1 MSLPTGERT
10 DRLRIVHVVPSIDSE
25 ASGPSYSVGALNRA
39 ILDAGHASCLVATS
53 AEAEKDADG
62 VRFFPRRSVAF
73 RLGRSPEMRDWLRET
88 VSAGGLDVVHNN
100 SLWMMPNV
108 YPSWAVAGS
117 DVPLVVSPRGTFSP
131 WALRRSRHI
140 KFLFWHLLQKQ
151 ALARTALFH
160 ATAESEY
167 RDIRRQ
173 GFRQPVAILPNGV
186 DMPELAGE
194 QVKEGARTLL
204 FLGRVHPVKGLD
216 LLLDAWAR
224 LEPRHADWRLK
235 IVGPG
240 EPAHVQAVRE
250 QAAALGLAR
259 VSFEG
264 PLYGAA
270 KTQAYQQAD
279 LFVLPTY
286 SENFGMAVAEAL
298 AAGCPV
304 VTTKGAPWAGLAAER
319 AGWWV
324 DIGSDPLEA
333 ALQDAMTRSPED
345 LAALGGRGRAWMQ
358 RDFSWDHIAT
368 RMVAAYRWVRE
379 GGAAPDW
386 VRLD

>member
-1 MSLPTGERT
+1 MALLTGNGA

-25 ASGPSYSVGALNRA
+25 ASGPSYSVGALSRA
-39 ILDAGHASCLVATS
+39 LMDAGHASCLVATS
-53 AEAEKDADG
+53 TEGGRDADG
-62 VRFFPRRSVAF
+62 VRFFPRRAVPF
-73 RLGRSPEMRDWLRET
+73 RLGRSPEMRDWLRAT
-88 VSAGGLDVVHNN
+88 VSAGGLDVMHNN

-108 YPSWAVAGS
+108 YPSWAIAGS

-131 WALRRSRHI
+131 WALRRSRPV
-140 KFLFWHLLQKQ
+140 KFLFWHAFQKQ
-151 ALARTALFH
+151 ALGRAAMFH

-167 RDIRRQ
+167 MDIRQQ
-173 GFRQPVAILPNGV
+173 GFRQPVVILPNGV
-186 DMPELAGE
+186 DMPALACGPT
-194 QVKEGARTLL
+194 KEGPRTLL
-204 FLGRVHPVKGLD
+204 FLGRIHPVKGLD
-216 LLLDAWAR
+216 MLLDAWAR
-224 LEPRHADWRLK
+224 LEPRHPDWCLK

-250 QAAALGLAR
+250 QAAALGVAR

-264 PLYGAA
+264 PLYGED
-270 KTQAYQQAD
+270 KTQAFQQAD

-304 VTTKGAPWAGLAAER
+304 VTTRGAPWAGLVSER

-324 DIGSDPLEA
+324 DIGPDPLEA
-333 ALQDAMTRSPED
+333 ALQDAMTTSAED

-358 RDFSWDHIAT
+358 RDFSWDHIAS